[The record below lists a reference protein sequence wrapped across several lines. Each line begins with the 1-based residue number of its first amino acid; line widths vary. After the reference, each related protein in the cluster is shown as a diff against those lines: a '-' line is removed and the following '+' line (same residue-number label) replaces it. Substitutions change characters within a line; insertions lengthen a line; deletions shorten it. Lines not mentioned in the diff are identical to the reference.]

1 MTWHALKEENRI
13 GSSCSA
19 RAVNPG
25 SETKIFAD
33 FNFMKRLTLLCAMLW
48 TWALPVFPAEKAA
61 PLNQLSKMEIEEGWK
76 LLFDG
81 KSLEGW
87 RSYRKPDAPT
97 KGWVVENG
105 TLHLQP
111 KSGVGDLVST
121 GKFRDFDLR
130 WEWKL
135 ADKAN
140 NGLKYFV
147 NEDRLGA
154 PGPEYQMIDDTT
166 SPNPKSS
173 TASLY
178 DVLPPLADKEL
189 RPPGVWN
196 SSRILVKGNR
206 VEHWLNGKLA
216 LAYELGSAELKVAL
230 AQSKFKDA
238 KGFGEKFSGPI
249 MLTEHH
255 DETWYR
261 NIKILELPNQ

>member
-1 MTWHALKEENRI
+1 
-13 GSSCSA
+13 
-19 RAVNPG
+19 
-25 SETKIFAD
+25 
-33 FNFMKRLTLLCAMLW
+33 MKSIRLLTVFLLTL
-48 TWALPVFPAEKAA
+48 ALPGFAAEKAESH
-61 PLNQLSKMEIEEGWK
+61 NQLTRRETRAGWK

-87 RSYRKPDAPT
+87 RGYRKPDAPT
-97 KGWVVENG
+97 KGWGVVEG

-111 KSGVGDLVST
+111 KSGAGDIVTT
-121 GKFRDFDLR
+121 GKYRDFDLR

-140 NGLKYFV
+140 NGIKYFV
-147 NEDRLGA
+147 DEERLGA

-166 SPNPKSS
+166 AANAKSS

-178 DVLPPLADKEL
+178 DVLPPLENKAI
-189 RPPGVWN
+189 RPPGAWN

-216 LAYELGSAELKVAL
+216 LAYELGSPELKAAL

-249 MLTEHH
+249 LLTEHH
-255 DETWYR
+255 DEVWFR
-261 NIKILELPNQ
+261 NMKIRELPNQ